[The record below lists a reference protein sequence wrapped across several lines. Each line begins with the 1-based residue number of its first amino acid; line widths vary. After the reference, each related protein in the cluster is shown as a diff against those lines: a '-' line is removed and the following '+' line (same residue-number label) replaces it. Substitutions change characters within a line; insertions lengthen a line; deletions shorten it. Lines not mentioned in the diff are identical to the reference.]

1 MFVYLNG
8 ECWTKPRIF
17 HAHTVLNDEDLTD
30 AETAN
35 VPWHLV
41 RLTMRLGEDGGRP
54 VGYFSFPVMDL
65 SPRLR
70 GVSYMA
76 MTQSDS
82 MMAFA
87 EGTHTRL
94 GIESPVLALAHVPE
108 LLGMIERFAML

>member
-8 ECWTKPRIF
+8 ECWTKPQIF
-17 HAHTVLNDEDLTD
+17 NAPTGQNLNLTD
-30 AETAN
+30 AEIAN
-35 VPWHLV
+35 MPWNLV
-41 RLTMRLGEDGGRP
+41 RLTMRIGEDGGRP

-65 SPRLR
+65 SPRFLN
-70 GVSYMA
+70 VSYMV

-94 GIESPVLALAHVPE
+94 GEASPVHALARAPE
-108 LLGMIERFAML
+108 LLGMIERFAMN

>member
-17 HAHTVLNDEDLTD
+17 HAHTELNLNLTD
-30 AETAN
+30 AEIAN
-35 VPWHLV
+35 VPWDLV
-41 RLTMRLGEDGGRP
+41 RLTMRIGEDGGRP

-87 EGTHTRL
+87 EGTHARL

-108 LLGMIERFAML
+108 LLGMIERFAMI